1 MDAKTSVKTSV
12 IQPMRAPHLVID
24 DFLPLEVAARLRAD
38 IERHFAEPG
47 RHQRDTHQ
55 VWNYWFVPGL
65 YTYLRTAPEKI
76 LQRADVDLFAEVLS
90 SWSASRLGLRHVT
103 WPYLSLYVDGCRQ
116 NLHNDSA
123 NGAFAFV
130 YSLTRNERKTTGG
143 ETIVLHE
150 GDLFRDHV
158 AKPQAG
164 RGLYDAIEPRFNRL
178 VVFDDRL
185 VHGVE
190 RIEGSM
196 DPREGRVVL
205 HGHLRADGPL
215 VAGALSAAQVDD
227 AATQIWTGFL
237 NAAAARARLYHGP
250 IALRFQVAASGQVES
265 CAVLMDRVVA
275 TDASDVGWP
284 ALANELVVTL
294 GRHRFPLAEGPTV
307 VIQPFLFGDAPRPRV

>member
-1 MDAKTSVKTSV
+1 MDAKTPVKTST
-12 IQPMRAPHLVID
+12 IATMRAPHLVVD
-24 DFLPLEVAARLRAD
+24 DFLPAVVAVRLRAD

-47 RHQRDTHQ
+47 RHQRETHQ

-76 LQRADVDLFAEVLS
+76 LQRADVDLFMEVLS
-90 SWSASRLGLRHVT
+90 SWSASRLGLRQVT
-103 WPYLSLYVDGCRQ
+103 WPYLSLYVSGCRQ

-130 YSLTRNERKTTGG
+130 YSLTRNDRKTTGG
-143 ETIVLHE
+143 ETIVLRE
-150 GDLFRDHV
+150 GDLFRDNV

-164 RGLYDAIEPRFNRL
+164 RGLYDTIEPRFNRL

-196 DPREGRVVL
+196 DPLEGRFVL
-205 HGHLRADGPL
+205 HGHLRADGPMI
-215 VAGALSAAQVDD
+215 AGALALDQVD
-227 AATQIWTGFL
+227 AAVRQVWTGFL
-237 NAAAARARLYHGP
+237 KAAAARARLYHGP
-250 IALRFQVAASGQVES
+250 IVLRFQVAASGQVET
-265 CAVLMDRVVA
+265 CTALMDRVVT

-284 ALANELVVTL
+284 SLANELVAML
-294 GRHRFPLAEGPTV
+294 RRHRFPQSEGPTV
-307 VIQPFLFGDAPRPRV
+307 VIQPFLFGEVPKD